1 MIILNDFTYC
11 ALLIEDVTK
20 TFSKGKSISTLLIPD
35 KGRVEI
41 FGHDTIRE
49 SRYVQRIINRVS
61 VEASFFKKLSVMEN
75 LLFTAGVYGLSQAE
89 AKKKLYEIFERVK
102 LPKKRL
108 TEPMEN
114 FSRGMQQKVAIAR
127 AFLTSPIMMLL
138 EAKREVQR
146 LIKEIV
152 QEHDATV
159 FLTTHDM
166 EEAEQLCDRIGI
178 IHNGE
183 IVALDTPENL
193 RKKVGARNM
202 EEVFMAFTGM
212 RFEDYETAEVV

>member
-1 MIILNDFTYC
+1 
-11 ALLIEDVTK
+11 
-20 TFSKGKSISTLLIPD
+20 
-35 KGRVEI
+35 
-41 FGHDTIRE
+41 
-49 SRYVQRIINRVS
+49 
-61 VEASFFKKLSVMEN
+61 
-75 LLFTAGVYGLSQAE
+75 
-89 AKKKLYEIFERVK
+89 
-102 LPKKRL
+102 RL

-138 EAKREVQR
+138 DEPTTGLDPRAKREVQR

-193 RKKVGARNM
+193 KKKVGARNM